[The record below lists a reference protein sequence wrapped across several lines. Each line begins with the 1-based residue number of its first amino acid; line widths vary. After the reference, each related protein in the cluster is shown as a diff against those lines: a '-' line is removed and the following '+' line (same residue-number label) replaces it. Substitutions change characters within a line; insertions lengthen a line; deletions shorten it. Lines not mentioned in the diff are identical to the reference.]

1 MSMGWA
7 AARKLR
13 RAIDGLTRVL
23 AIEVMTAA
31 RGLALRAPLEPGA
44 ATGAVVSLVAGV
56 GAVPGPD
63 RFLSPEIEA
72 IAGPSRRVRSSRR
85 LGGAGPAR
93 LTRHP
98 R

>member
-1 MSMGWA
+1 MQEDHVSMGWH

-13 RAIDGLTRVL
+13 RAIDGLARVL
-23 AIEVMTAA
+23 AIEVMTAS

-44 ATGAVVSLVAGV
+44 ATGAVARLVAST

-72 IAGPSRRVRSSRR
+72 VVGLVTSGEVVRNAGSVAE
-85 LGGAGPAR
+85 LD
-93 LTRHP
+93 
-98 R
+98 

>member
-1 MSMGWA
+1 MGWA
-7 AARKLR
+7 AGRKLR

-31 RGLALRAPLEPGA
+31 RGLQLRAPLTPAA
-44 ATGAVVSLVAGV
+44 ATGAVVELVAAT

-72 IAGPSRRVRSSRR
+72 VTGLVRSHAVRDVAER
-85 LGGAGPAR
+85 AAGALA
-93 LTRHP
+93 
-98 R
+98 

>member
-1 MSMGWA
+1 MGWA

-13 RAIDGLTRVL
+13 RSIDGLSRVL

-31 RGLALRAPLEPGA
+31 RGLALRAPLVPGA
-44 ATGAVVSLVAGV
+44 ATGAVVSLVAET

-72 IAGPSRRVRSSRR
+72 ISGMVAHGEIVVAATSAAGA
-85 LGGAGPAR
+85 LD
-93 LTRHP
+93 
-98 R
+98 